1 MSLKTFH
8 LVFIVASI
16 LLGLGVGV
24 WGIREYQA
32 KGEIGALILGIIFL
46 VMGGVLFVYGRR
58 MLKKTKH
65 IGYLCLSGFIFME
78 QNASACASCFG
89 ESDSTMAEGMNAGVL
104 TLLIIVGGTL
114 AAIAGFFIYL
124 IRRGTRYAAK
134 EALLLDPE
142 LLGLKT
148 IDLSK
153 PANKTTRL
161 F

>member
-1 MSLKTFH
+1 
-8 LVFIVASI
+8 
-16 LLGLGVGV
+16 
-24 WGIREYQA
+24 
-32 KGEIGALILGIIFL
+32 
-46 VMGGVLFVYGRR
+46 
-58 MLKKTKH
+58 
-65 IGYLCLSGFIFME
+65 
-78 QNASACASCFG
+78 
-89 ESDSTMAEGMNAGVL
+89 MAEGMNAGVL

-124 IRRGTRYAAK
+124 IRRGIRYAAR

>member
-16 LLGLGVGV
+16 LLGVGVGA

-32 KGEIGALILGIIFL
+32 NGEIGALILGIIFL

-65 IGYLCLSGFIFME
+65 IGYLCLSGLIFME

-89 ESDSTMAEGMNAGVL
+89 KSDSQLAHGLNAGIY
-104 TLLIIVGGTL
+104 TLLGVVFIVLG
-114 AAIAGFFIYL
+114 AIAAFGIFLWHQHNQTVFYL
-124 IRRGTRYAAK
+124 RK
-134 EALLLDPE
+134 LQ
-142 LLGLKT
+142 
-148 IDLSK
+148 
-153 PANKTTRL
+153 